1 MLLGALTLLA
11 ASLSL
16 RAYRMDANTLA
27 SWSHAEMDSLFFALA
42 ARADSLDKVGTPAEY
57 ILWTAPNEAAAADTV
72 EFPIDINRA
81 TSAELQHLPRIGPA
95 MAQRILGER
104 QRLGGAFT
112 SVNDLLLVR
121 GIGEKT
127 LEKLRDLVTVD
138 SDPPL
143 PDSVRG
149 ADPPPDSTGN
159 AGQPP

>member
-57 ILWTAPNEAAAADTV
+57 ILWTAPDEAAADTV
-72 EFPIDINRA
+72 DFPIDINQA

-143 PDSVRG
+143 PDSIRS
-149 ADPPPDSTGN
+149 AAPRPDSTGN
-159 AGQPP
+159 AGRPP